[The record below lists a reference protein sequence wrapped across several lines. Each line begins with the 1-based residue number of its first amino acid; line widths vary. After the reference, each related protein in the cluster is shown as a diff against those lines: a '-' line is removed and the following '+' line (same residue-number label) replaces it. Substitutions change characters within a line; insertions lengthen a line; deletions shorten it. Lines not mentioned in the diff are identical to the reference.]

1 MVRVIRGLTIAGLTV
16 FLLTAI
22 PLFAQLEAPDAR
34 LARLR
39 HGVNLSGWFAQVYD
53 KQGYT
58 KEHFQSW
65 TTPDDIA
72 LIKAMGFD
80 HVRLG
85 VNPQPMF
92 NSVHPDQISAEYLA
106 QLDAAMQMALDRD
119 LAVII
124 DIHPDDDF
132 KAQMK
137 DDVFVQK
144 FTDFWRSL
152 ARHYG
157 KYDPERVFLEVMNE
171 PVMND
176 PYRWSGIQAKLVAA
190 IREGAPQHTVLA
202 TGAKWSNDDE
212 LVFLDPLRDSNVIYS
227 FHFYFPHLFTHQG
240 ATWGAYSWQ
249 WVKGLS
255 YPSTPESAS
264 RAAAAVPDA
273 QDRLAVIRYGYEH
286 WDAARIDAEI
296 NQVAEW
302 SRRNHVP
309 VMCNEFGVY
318 REYAD
323 PHDRAAWLN
332 DVRTSLVKNG
342 IGWTVWD
349 YGGSFGV
356 VTKANGRATPDEF
369 AVSALGLKLPRV
381 DKNGVPTVTG
391 KN

>member
-1 MVRVIRGLTIAGLTV
+1 
-16 FLLTAI
+16 
-22 PLFAQLEAPDAR
+22 
-34 LARLR
+34 
-39 HGVNLSGWFAQVYD
+39 
-53 KQGYT
+53 
-58 KEHFQSW
+58 
-65 TTPDDIA
+65 

-92 NSVHPDQISAEYLA
+92 NSVRPDQISAEYLGEV
-106 QLDAAMQMALDRD
+106 DAAVQMILDHD

-137 DDVFVQK
+137 EDVFVQK
-144 FTDFWRSL
+144 FSDFWRAL
-152 ARHYG
+152 ARHYAR
-157 KYDPERVFLEVMNE
+157 YDPERVFLEVMNE
-171 PVMND
+171 PVMSD
-176 PYRWSGIQAKLVAA
+176 PYRWSGIQTKMVAA
-190 IREGAPQHTVLA
+190 IREGAPLHTIIA

-212 LVFLDPLRDSNVIYS
+212 LVFLDPLRDPNIIYN

-240 ATWGAYSWQ
+240 STWGTYSWQ

-255 YPSTPESAS
+255 YPSTPESAA

-273 QDRLAVIRYGYEH
+273 QDRLSVIRYGYEH

-302 SRRNHVP
+302 SRKNRVP

-332 DVRTSLVKNG
+332 DVRGSLEKHG

-349 YGGSFGV
+349 YSGSFGV
-356 VTKANGRATPDEF
+356 VTKANGRAMPDEL
-369 AVSALGLKLPRV
+369 AVPALGLKLPRV